1 MPYIESGPSSFI
13 LESGSTSL
21 QVSRKAQKVPKSW
34 MIKVE
39 MCQFSES
46 GAPSLGSQHG
56 MKFAYSA
63 LEGALPAIV
72 DEVSQ
77 CDFRFVS

>member
-13 LESGSTSL
+13 LESGPPSL
-21 QVSRKAQKVPKSW
+21 QVSQKGQKVPKRSG
-34 MIKVE
+34 IKLE

-46 GAPSLGSQHG
+46 GTPSRGSQHG

-72 DEVSQ
+72 DEVSE
-77 CDFRFVS
+77 CHFVN

>member
-1 MPYIESGPSSFI
+1 
-13 LESGSTSL
+13 
-21 QVSRKAQKVPKSW
+21 
-34 MIKVE
+34 
-39 MCQFSES
+39 MCQFSDS

-72 DEVSQ
+72 DEVAQ
-77 CDFRFVS
+77 CGLHLVPEALAYRAPKMSEDLLLVNFEHFIFGTSSWVAG

>member
-1 MPYIESGPSSFI
+1 M
-13 LESGSTSL
+13 
-21 QVSRKAQKVPKSW
+21 PKSSG
-34 MIKVE
+34 IKLE

-46 GAPSLGSQHG
+46 GTPSRGSQHG

-72 DEVSQ
+72 DEVSE
-77 CDFRFVS
+77 CHFVN

>member
-1 MPYIESGPSSFI
+1 
-13 LESGSTSL
+13 
-21 QVSRKAQKVPKSW
+21 
-34 MIKVE
+34 
-39 MCQFSES
+39 MCQFSDS

-72 DEVSQ
+72 DEVAQCGLHLVPEALAHGAGCSQ
-77 CDFRFVS
+77 DVWRSPSGQF

>member
-1 MPYIESGPSSFI
+1 MPFIESGPSSFI
-13 LESGSTSL
+13 LESGPSSL
-21 QVSRKAQKVPKSW
+21 QVSPKRVRKSAR
-34 MIKVE
+34 IKVE

-46 GAPSLGSQHG
+46 GTPSLGSQHG

>member
-1 MPYIESGPSSFI
+1 M
-13 LESGSTSL
+13 
-21 QVSRKAQKVPKSW
+21 AKSAR
-34 MIKVE
+34 IKVE

-77 CDFRFVS
+77 CDFPFAS

>member
-1 MPYIESGPSSFI
+1 MKF
-13 LESGSTSL
+13 
-21 QVSRKAQKVPKSW
+21 
-34 MIKVE
+34 E

-72 DEVSQ
+72 DEVAE
-77 CDFRFVS
+77 CDFVSEAFMPLDLELGWVLSKCLKIPCDQF

>member
-1 MPYIESGPSSFI
+1 
-13 LESGSTSL
+13 
-21 QVSRKAQKVPKSW
+21 
-34 MIKVE
+34 

-72 DEVSQ
+72 DEVAG
-77 CDFRFVS
+77 CHFVTEVVVLTMCHTWSRLLQR